1 MKTEHG
7 YQLAMHL
14 LEQAF
19 AAYKDGKD
27 EFEPG
32 PFGYEHRTAMDELTA
47 DKKDPSQ
54 DEVELEHIQGIS
66 EAASSRKDPDEAAPE
81 EPAVAAHRAPSSAAA
96 KKAARRS

>member
-47 DKKDPSQ
+47 DSKPQ
-54 DEVELEHIQGIS
+54 DEKEDEPVSDKATPEKP
-66 EAASSRKDPDEAAPE
+66 AAPAAPE
-81 EPAVAAHRAPSSAAA
+81 KPAVAAHPAPSSAAA